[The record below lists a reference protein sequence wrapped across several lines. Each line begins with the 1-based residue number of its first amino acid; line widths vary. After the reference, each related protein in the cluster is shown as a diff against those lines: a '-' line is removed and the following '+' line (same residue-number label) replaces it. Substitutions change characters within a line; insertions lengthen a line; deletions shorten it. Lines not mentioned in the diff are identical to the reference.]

1 MGPLVKQLPISVG
14 GAKKSDVRM
23 QIAALCYRVVK
34 KKVQVLVISSRG
46 TGRWI
51 VPKGWPMDGKTPADA
66 ALQEAW
72 EEAGVIGKVV
82 SAPLGLYSYQKV
94 QDAAPDFPCIAVVYA
109 VKVKSLAKEF
119 PEAGERRIRWV
130 GRKKAARLVD
140 EPELS
145 RILRDFDPRKI
156 APKTVD

>member
-14 GAKKSDVRM
+14 GGKKSDVRT
-23 QIAALCYRVVK
+23 QFAALCYRVVK
-34 KKVQVLVISSRG
+34 KKVKVLVISSRG

-82 SAPLGLYSYQKV
+82 SALGFVFVSEG
-94 QDAAPDFPCIAVVYA
+94 
-109 VKVKSLAKEF
+109 SGRR
-119 PEAGERRIRWV
+119 AGFSMCGGGLCGE
-130 GRKKAARLVD
+130 G
-140 EPELS
+140 
-145 RILRDFDPRKI
+145 
-156 APKTVD
+156 

>member
-1 MGPLVKQLPISVG
+1 MVKQLPISVG
-14 GAKKSDVRM
+14 GAKKSDVRA
-23 QIAALCYRVVK
+23 QFAALCYRVVK
-34 KKVQVLVISSRG
+34 DKVQVLVISSRG

-51 VPKGWPMDGKTPADA
+51 LPKGWPMDGKTPAQA

-94 QDAAPDFPCIAVVYA
+94 QDHAHDFPCIAVVYA
-109 VKVKSLAKEF
+109 VKVKSLSKDF
-119 PEAGERRIRWV
+119 PEAGERRVKWV
-130 GRKKAARLVD
+130 GRKKAAQLVD

-145 RILRDFDPRKI
+145 QILRDFDPRK
-156 APKTVD
+156 AA

>member
-1 MGPLVKQLPISVG
+1 MVKQLPISVG
-14 GAKKSDVRM
+14 GAKKSDVRA
-23 QIAALCYRVVK
+23 QFAALCYRVVK
-34 KKVQVLVISSRG
+34 DKVQVLVISSRG

-51 VPKGWPMDGKTPADA
+51 LPKGWPMDGKTPAEA

-94 QDAAPDFPCIAVVYA
+94 QDHAHDFPCIAVVYA
-109 VKVKSLAKEF
+109 VKVKSLSKDF
-119 PEAGERRIRWV
+119 PEAGERRVKWV
-130 GRKKAARLVD
+130 GRKKAAKLVD

-145 RILRDFDPRKI
+145 QILRDFDPRKL
-156 APKTVD
+156 PEPL

>member
-1 MGPLVKQLPISVG
+1 
-14 GAKKSDVRM
+14 
-23 QIAALCYRVVK
+23 
-34 KKVQVLVISSRG
+34 
-46 TGRWI
+46 
-51 VPKGWPMDGKTPADA
+51 
-66 ALQEAW
+66 
-72 EEAGVIGKVV
+72 
-82 SAPLGLYSYQKV
+82 
-94 QDAAPDFPCIAVVYA
+94 VVYV